1 VRQRIEALTNYF
13 MAHGIPDTATAQH
26 QAVIAIG
33 KLVKRE
39 SFVLAFSDT
48 FAVIGV
54 VLVIAAAVLLFAR
67 RGQAGGGAA
76 SAH

>member
-1 VRQRIEALTNYF
+1 MRQRIEALTNYF

-39 SFVLAFSDT
+39 SGIAPPFVEICLAGIT
-48 FAVIGV
+48 G
-54 VLVIAAAVLLFAR
+54 
-67 RGQAGGGAA
+67 
-76 SAH
+76 